1 MTTQEKY
8 EYAKRELEIA
18 ENYVA
23 GIDAPTTILEM
34 LLETAFDG
42 DVVELVVKQRE
53 RVLALGD
60 QVLAELR
67 AQINELEAKEGGE

>member
-1 MTTQEKY
+1 MTTEEKY
-8 EYAKRELEIA
+8 EYAKKELEIA

-23 GIDAPTTILEM
+23 GIDLPNTILEM

-42 DVVELVVKQRE
+42 DVVELVAKQRE

-60 QVLAELR
+60 QVIHELQT
-67 AQINELEAKEGGE
+67 QIDALGAGESK